1 MYLFL
6 AVPNFCG
13 STLLHSLLETIPSV
27 VPLTK
32 GPWYKRDDFMEGNVV
47 APFGYKKWIFGPHSI
62 ETNMLHVH
70 QNSKHYNWD
79 YIKMVWEENWANN
92 NSYATIKLQ
101 KTPGDVLRVPMI
113 HQHFYDLKWI
123 VSVKNPYAYA
133 ESIFSKGT
141 FSMDQILQLDQICFH
156 VTRMMELQKE
166 NVEFLGDDAYVMT
179 YEDFIRR
186 PKYHRKQMAKWIP
199 DLKYIDFKSQELMV
213 KGSKVVKIK
222 DDSEKKI
229 KKWIKQ
235 YPDIIS
241 KVNEYF
247 EPHKDII
254 EYWGYKLR
262 K

>member
-13 STLLHSLLETIPSV
+13 STLLHSLLETVPSV
-27 VPLTK
+27 VPLSIEGK
-32 GPWYKRDDFMEGNVV
+32 YKKNDFVEGNVV
-47 APFGYKKWIFGPHSI
+47 YPWGYKKWPLGPHSI
-62 ETNMLHVH
+62 ETNMIKIH
-70 QNSKHYNWD
+70 QNPKNYDWVR
-79 YIKMVWEENWANN
+79 IKSAWEENWANN
-92 NSYATIKLQ
+92 NPYATIKLQ

-141 FSMDQILQLDQICFH
+141 FSMDPILQLDQICFH

-247 EPHKDII
+247 EPKKDII
-254 EYWGYKLR
+254 NYWGYELR
-262 K
+262 S